1 MVFAMHN
8 TWPIKTQKIGYL
20 NYKLSSISYT
30 VYFFQGYQVIDLS
43 ADNQ

>member
-1 MVFAMHN
+1 MAFAMHN
-8 TWPIKTQKIGYL
+8 TWPKTQKIGYL

-30 VYFFQGYQVIDLS
+30 VYFFQGYQVIDIP